1 MITVESYEVSE
12 MISKVV
18 DDNDCETFWG
28 DTFWSVSTV
37 TELYDVNANA
47 ALENESLASTIK
59 VYNCWA

>member
-1 MITVESYEVSE
+1 MIC
-12 MISKVV
+12 KVV
-18 DDNDCETFWG
+18 DDDDCETFWG